1 MGVAKTLA
9 HGGYEGEPVL
19 TLTDSTVFRQGPKIK
34 GLEKIFLRHGKF
46 GYIYIYIYGSASKM
60 RVFLKGG
67 ATDFKNYLVPTF
79 SGKQKGEGYQ
89 LDNDSFHHPKWFG
102 GSLGDPRC
110 LPFL

>member
-46 GYIYIYIYGSASKM
+46 GYIYIYIWVCFKDACVFERGSNRFQKLPGPHL
-60 RVFLKGG
+60 F
-67 ATDFKNYLVPTF
+67 
-79 SGKQKGEGYQ
+79 GKTK
-89 LDNDSFHHPKWFG
+89 
-102 GSLGDPRC
+102 R
-110 LPFL
+110 